1 MLSEKSYWNQS
12 MEISPISGALGAEIS
27 GIDISKKLTN
37 TETLLLQENFLKFK
51 VLFFRNQNLS
61 AQTFVS
67 FAKHFGDPTIYPF
80 IKGLDDTP
88 EVIEIIKTKDDK
100 KNFGGSWHSDTSY
113 MECPAMATLLY
124 AKETPKFG
132 GDTLFAN
139 TALAYE
145 QLSQSLKELLHD
157 LVGVNSSEKGY
168 AGGRATGMSKLSKMN
183 QTYNANATSYETEH
197 PIIRTHPETGQKSLY
212 LNLSHTS
219 HFSGMTVKESKPLI
233 NYLCKHMIRP
243 EFTCRLRWSEG
254 SLAIWDNRAT
264 LHHAINDYPNQRR
277 HMLRITLA
285 GDRPH

>member
-1 MLSEKSYWNQS
+1 

-27 GIDISKKLTN
+27 GVDISKKLTN
-37 TETLLLQENFLKFK
+37 TETQLLQENFLKFK

-67 FAKHFGDPTIYPF
+67 FAKYFGEPTIYPF

-124 AKETPKFG
+124 AIETPKFG

-139 TALAYE
+139 TILAYE
-145 QLSQSLKELLHD
+145 QLSQSFKDLLRD
-157 LVGVNSSEKGY
+157 LVGINSSEKGY

-183 QTYNANATSYETEH
+183 QTYNANAIGYETGH
-197 PIIRTHPETGQKSLY
+197 PIIRTHPETGKKSLY

-219 HFSGMTVKESKPLI
+219 HFFGMTVEESKPLI
-233 NYLCKHMIRP
+233 NYLCKHITRP
-243 EFTCRLRWSEG
+243 EFTCRFRWSEG

>member
-1 MLSEKSYWNQS
+1 
-12 MEISPISGALGAEIS
+12 MEISPVAGALGAEIY
-27 GIDISKKLTN
+27 GIDISKKLSN
-37 TETLLLQENFLKFK
+37 AETKILQENFLKYK
-51 VLFFRNQNLS
+51 VLFFRDQCLS
-61 AQTFVS
+61 AKKFVS
-67 FAKHFGDPTIYPF
+67 FASLFGEPTIYPF

-88 EVIEIIKTKDDK
+88 EVIEIIKTKNDK

-124 AKETPKFG
+124 AKEVPEFG

-139 TALAYE
+139 TSLAYE
-145 QLSQSLKELLHD
+145 NLSENFKELLHN

-168 AGGRATGMSKLSKMN
+168 TGGRAAGMSKLSKMN
-183 QTYNANATSYETEH
+183 QTFDSNALSYETEH

-219 HFSGMTVKESKPLI
+219 HFKEMTVPESRPII
-233 NYLCKHMIRP
+233 NYLCRHMIRP
-243 EFTCRLRWSEG
+243 EFTCRFRWSKG
-254 SLAIWDNRAT
+254 SLAIWDNRTT

-285 GDRPH
+285 GDRPR